1 MERLKGKTVIVT
13 GGAGGIG
20 RAGVEL
26 FAAEGARV
34 IIADISEKAGRQR
47 HQGGLSGLDARAVR
61 PRREGCRCRCARY
74 CAGRRPHRQVK
85 TVRFF

>member
-26 FAAEGARV
+26 FAAEGAHV
-34 IIADISEKAGRQR
+34 IIADVNEKEGKATAAATGAEFVRCDVSKSE
-47 HQGGLSGLDARAVR
+47 DVR
-61 PRREGCRCRCARY
+61 KVIAAANG
-74 CAGRRPHRQVK
+74 K
-85 TVRFF
+85 L

>member
-26 FAAEGARV
+26 FAAEGAHV
-34 IIADISEKAGRQR
+34 IIADINENEGKATASAVGGVFVQCDVSNSE
-47 HQGGLSGLDARAVR
+47 DVR
-61 PRREGCRCRCARY
+61 KVIAAANGKCICGSQPGTA
-74 CAGRRPHRQVK
+74 
-85 TVRFF
+85 